1 MILTHRAFKLAI
13 VVLSPLMNPL
23 LRKKGRKRAKKAP
36 RHHEDGKFHGGP
48 GIGILQKASIERRS
62 VGWGYWAT
70 RSHLRGKVS
79 RRGPGSLM
87 HERHGTQNVH
97 WHAPATLAREPS
109 FAAQMSNA
117 NDPNETVLTLVR
129 LSMSPS
135 LPLLPDA
142 TALLGVIAAEPL
154 PLIAPDSSLS
164 NAEPSISRRHR
175 ALIGS
180 TYFRSYF

>member
-1 MILTHRAFKLAI
+1 M
-13 VVLSPLMNPL
+13 
-23 LRKKGRKRAKKAP
+23 
-36 RHHEDGKFHGGP
+36 DGDTG
-48 GIGILQKASIERRS
+48 
-62 VGWGYWAT
+62 AT

-79 RRGPGSLM
+79 RRGPGPLM
-87 HERHGTQNVH
+87 HESMHGAQNVH

-129 LSMSPS
+129 LSTSPRAPCPS

-142 TALLGVIAAEPL
+142 QPH
-154 PLIAPDSSLS
+154 SSLS
-164 NAEPSISRRHR
+164 NAEPSISRRHH

-180 TYFRSYF
+180 SYFRSHFSSIVDDFYYVIEHDSPFQYPIGII